1 MDENRSVKGFD
12 QIADLPDSY
21 VLADGLTFPIGKKLP
36 IWIVGF
42 TY

>member
-1 MDENRSVKGFD
+1 MDENRSVQGFD

-21 VLADGLTFPIGKKLP
+21 VLADGLTFLIGKKLP